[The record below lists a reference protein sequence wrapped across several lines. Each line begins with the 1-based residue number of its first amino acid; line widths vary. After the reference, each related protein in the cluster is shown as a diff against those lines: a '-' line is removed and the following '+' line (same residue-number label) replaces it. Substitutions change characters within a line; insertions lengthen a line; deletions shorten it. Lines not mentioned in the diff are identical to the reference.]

1 CARGYEDDYG
11 YYSPYNRF
19 DVW

>member
-1 CARGYEDDYG
+1 CAKGGHEDDYG
-11 YYSPYNRF
+11 YSRF

>member
-1 CARGYEDDYG
+1 CTRDCSRTSCSHT
-11 YYSPYNRF
+11 YSRF

>member
-1 CARGYEDDYG
+1 CTRDHDGNSPPPT
-11 YYSPYNRF
+11 YSRF